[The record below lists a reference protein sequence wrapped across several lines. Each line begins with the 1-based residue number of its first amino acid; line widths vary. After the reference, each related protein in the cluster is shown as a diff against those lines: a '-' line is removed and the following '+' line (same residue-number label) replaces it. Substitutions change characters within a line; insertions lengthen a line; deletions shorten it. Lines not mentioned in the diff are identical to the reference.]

1 MAILNHI
8 TLEALVRLPVSEIIS
23 LPAEELARL
32 QQEAD
37 LALRKAR
44 ATVAWLD
51 GALIARYGA
60 RAAGARAEDGK
71 DFGIVR
77 FSDGVITVVA
87 ELPKRVD
94 WDQHE
99 LSALVERIK
108 ADGEDPREYVDVI
121 LKVPERKYAAW
132 PRHIAKIFEPA
143 RTVQAGSQSF
153 RLTTDAHGDA

>member
-77 FSDGVITVVA
+77 FNDGDVTVVA

-94 WDQHE
+94 WDPLREQASHRGCD
-99 LSALVERIK
+99 ARCR
-108 ADGEDPREYVDVI
+108 DQPPR
-121 LKVPERKYAAW
+121 R
-132 PRHIAKIFEPA
+132 R
-143 RTVQAGSQSF
+143 G
-153 RLTTDAHGDA
+153 